1 MKASLKGYILYH
13 SIYMTFWGEKSIGAE
28 IRSELSGVEE
38 TRVDYK
44 DIGEIF
50 GVMELFYIV
59 IVVVDNYNLF
69 VQIHRTVW

>member
-1 MKASLKGYILYH
+1 
-13 SIYMTFWGEKSIGAE
+13 MTFWGEKSTGAE
-28 IRSELSGVEE
+28 IRSGLSGVVE
-38 TRVDYK
+38 TRADYK
-44 DIGEIF
+44 DMGEIS